1 MVAPPRMF
9 TDLLLSH
16 WRHASSSSKA
26 TLEVGGGDLTIA
38 DVVEVSRHLARVE
51 LIPASI
57 AAIEAGSKIIPEK
70 LAQGEIIYGVNT
82 GFGGTADVRSDD
94 VEGVQQSLISH
105 LTCGIVAD
113 GKREE
118 MALASSNGL
127 AGGSNGEAHAGNG
140 CEKSNGQLAQKQQR
154 ASTPSPLPLNDALA
168 ATCMPESWARAS
180 MLIRLNSLAGG
191 ASGIRV
197 DIAESLV
204 ELLNADIV
212 PRIPV
217 RGSISASGDLSA
229 LAWICAV
236 MQGKTSATAF
246 SGRRDVEGARRVTRA
261 DAALSEAGIA
271 PIGLLAK
278 EGLAIVNGTAVSA
291 GVAALAAHESLHLA
305 ALSQVLTAMS
315 VEALRGSDESFEPF
329 IARVRPHPGQ
339 ADSARNIKAFL
350 AGSRLLNR
358 HDGRDVATLRQ
369 DRYSLRT
376 ASQWI
381 GPVLEDFGLAYD
393 QLTVEINSVTDNPL
407 VDAAAGRVLH
417 GGNFQARAVTSAV
430 EKLRQGL
437 QGLGRMLFAQCTEMI
452 NPATSWGLPPNL
464 CSDDDAGASFLFKGL
479 DVVVAALASELG
491 FLANPVGSH
500 VQTAEM
506 GNQSLNSLALV
517 SARYTLEAV
526 DVLSQMA
533 AAHLLALCQALDLRT
548 IEIEGRHDD
557 AVPPDAAPYIGQASR
572 RMYRFVRKDLGVP
585 FLGEA
590 HLASTEAVTPEGVTP
605 SIGLYNT
612 RIYESIRSGRLYAV
626 VLEILREA
634 EEQRATN
641 GNHV

>member
-127 AGGSNGEAHAGNG
+127 AGGSNSEAHAGNG

-291 GVAALAAHESLHLA
+291 G
-305 ALSQVLTAMS
+305 
-315 VEALRGSDESFEPF
+315 
-329 IARVRPHPGQ
+329 
-339 ADSARNIKAFL
+339 
-350 AGSRLLNR
+350 
-358 HDGRDVATLRQ
+358 
-369 DRYSLRT
+369 
-376 ASQWI
+376 
-381 GPVLEDFGLAYD
+381 
-393 QLTVEINSVTDNPL
+393 
-407 VDAAAGRVLH
+407 
-417 GGNFQARAVTSAV
+417 
-430 EKLRQGL
+430 
-437 QGLGRMLFAQCTEMI
+437 
-452 NPATSWGLPPNL
+452 
-464 CSDDDAGASFLFKGL
+464 
-479 DVVVAALASELG
+479 
-491 FLANPVGSH
+491 
-500 VQTAEM
+500 
-506 GNQSLNSLALV
+506 SLNSLALV